1 MKRNIS
7 KVAVLGSG
15 IMGSGIAC
23 HFANIGVEVL
33 LLDICP
39 NELNEGEKQKKLSL
53 DSKAVKNRIVNEMFN
68 KCIKS
73 KPSPIYSKS
82 FIQRIKLG
90 NFDDDINKIKSA
102 DWIIEVV
109 VEKLEI
115 KQKVFD
121 LIEKH
126 RTPGT
131 IVTSNTSGIPIKL
144 MSKGRSDDFNKNFAI
159 THFFNPPRYLNL
171 FEVIPSPNCDKH
183 LLSFLL
189 KYGEKY
195 LGKTSI
201 LAKDTPA
208 FIGNRIGTFGIQS
221 LFHQVKNGDY
231 TIEEIDKL
239 TGSIIGRP
247 KSATFRTADVVG
259 LDTLISVSKGIY
271 DSCKNDESIEI
282 FKEPDFL
289 KKMVKNNALGSKTG
303 KGFYKKIKDNSGKSK
318 ILRLDFDS
326 MEYVEQKKVNFD
338 ILSKARK
345 IKASNEKFK
354 FLVSGDDKGSN
365 FYKEN
370 FSRMFH
376 YIQNRIPEISD
387 SIVSIDEA
395 MKAGFGW
402 KDGPFEIWNYIGIN
416 EGKELMKVYG
426 LETAKWIDDMLSNGY
441 NEFYKESEG
450 IVQYYDLK
458 SKKYKTKPGQEG
470 FVILKNISEDKVVW
484 SNSEATLYDIGSDI
498 VNLEFSSKMNVI
510 NQNII
515 SSLKKGVEIAEKDFK
530 GLVIGNEGSH
540 FSAGADI
547 SMIFLLSIE
556 QEYDELN
563 HVMKIFQDT
572 MMRLRYSAIPVV
584 AAPHGYTLGGG
595 CELCLQC
602 DAVVPYSETYIG
614 LVEAGIGLLPGGGG
628 MKEMILRAS
637 DKFKKNDVEVN
648 ILQEYF
654 MNIGMGKTATSG
666 FEGYELDY
674 FIKGRDITVMNKK
687 NQINIAKQKALN
699 LFDAGYTK
707 PIERNDI
714 KVLGKQALG
723 MLYVGVDSLRAGD
736 YISDHDKKI
745 ANKIAYVLCGGDLSQ
760 PTKVSEQYL
769 LELEREAFI
778 SLCGERKTLERM
790 QYMLK
795 NGKPLRN

>member
-1 MKRNIS
+1 MNLT
-7 KVAVLGSG
+7 KVK
-15 IMGSGIAC
+15 
-23 HFANIGVEVL
+23 N
-33 LLDICP
+33 
-39 NELNEGEKQKKLSL
+39 KKKLSL

-82 FIQRIKLG
+82 FIKRIKLG
-90 NFDDDINKIKSA
+90 NFDDDIDKIKSA

-115 KQKVFD
+115 KHQVFD

-458 SKKYKTKPGQEG
+458 SKKYKAKPGQEG
-470 FVILKNISEDKVVW
+470 FVILKNILEDKVVW

-547 SMIFLLSIE
+547 SMIFLLSVE

>member
-39 NELNEGEKQKKLSL
+39 SELNESEKQKNLSL

-73 KPSPIYSKS
+73 KPSPIYSKN
-82 FIQRIKLG
+82 FIKRIKLG
-90 NFDDDINKIKSA
+90 NFDDDISKIKSA

-282 FKEPDFL
+282 FKETDFL

-303 KGFYKKIKDNSGKSK
+303 KGFYKKIKDKTGKSK
-318 ILRLDFDS
+318 ILRLDFES

-345 IKASNEKFK
+345 IKTSKEKFK
-354 FLVSGDDKGSN
+354 FLVSGDDKASN

-387 SIVSIDEA
+387 SIVSIDQA

-426 LETAKWIDDMLSNGY
+426 LETAKWVDDMLSNGY
-441 NEFYKESEG
+441 NEFYRKSEG
-450 IVQYYDLK
+450 IVQYYDLT
-458 SKKYKTKPGQEG
+458 SKKYKTKPGEEC
-470 FVILKNISEDKVVW
+470 FVILKNIIEDKVVW
-484 SNSEATLYDIGSDI
+484 SNSEATLYDIGNDI

-637 DKFKKNDVEVN
+637 DKFKK
-648 ILQEYF
+648 
-654 MNIGMGKTATSG
+654 M
-666 FEGYELDY
+666 
-674 FIKGRDITVMNKK
+674 
-687 NQINIAKQKALN
+687 
-699 LFDAGYTK
+699 
-707 PIERNDI
+707 
-714 KVLGKQALG
+714 
-723 MLYVGVDSLRAGD
+723 
-736 YISDHDKKI
+736 
-745 ANKIAYVLCGGDLSQ
+745 
-760 PTKVSEQYL
+760 
-769 LELEREAFI
+769 
-778 SLCGERKTLERM
+778 
-790 QYMLK
+790 MLK
-795 NGKPLRN
+795 LTSYKNTL

>member
-39 NELNEGEKQKKLSL
+39 NELNESEKQKKLSL

-82 FIQRIKLG
+82 FIKRIKLG
-90 NFDDDINKIKSA
+90 NFDDDISKIKSA

-376 YIQNRIPEISD
+376 YIQNRIPEITD

-458 SKKYKTKPGQEG
+458 SKKYKAKPGQEG
-470 FVILKNISEDKVVW
+470 FVILKNILEDKVVW

-547 SMIFLLSIE
+547 SMIFLLSVE

-699 LFDAGYTK
+699 LYDAGYTK

-778 SLCGERKTLERM
+778 SLCGERRTLERM

>member
-39 NELNEGEKQKKLSL
+39 NELNESEKQKKLSL

-82 FIQRIKLG
+82 FIKRIKLG
-90 NFDDDINKIKSA
+90 NFDDDISKIKSA

-171 FEVIPSPNCDKH
+171 FEVIPSPDCDKH

-303 KGFYKKIKDNSGKSK
+303 KGFYKKIKDKGGKSK
-318 ILRLDFDS
+318 ILRLDFES

-345 IKASNEKFK
+345 IKTSKEKFK
-354 FLVSGDDKGSN
+354 FLVSGDDKASN

-416 EGKELMKVYG
+416 EGKELMKLYG
-426 LETAKWIDDMLSNGY
+426 LETAKWVDDMLSNGY
-441 NEFYKESEG
+441 NEFYRKSEG
-450 IVQYYDLK
+450 IVEYYEIT

-470 FVILKNISEDKVVW
+470 FIILKNILEDKVVW

-547 SMIFLLSIE
+547 SMIFLLSVE

-687 NQINIAKQKALN
+687 KSILIFFLKQGKLKHPMKNLN
-699 LFDAGYTK
+699 F
-707 PIERNDI
+707 
-714 KVLGKQALG
+714 
-723 MLYVGVDSLRAGD
+723 
-736 YISDHDKKI
+736 
-745 ANKIAYVLCGGDLSQ
+745 
-760 PTKVSEQYL
+760 
-769 LELEREAFI
+769 
-778 SLCGERKTLERM
+778 
-790 QYMLK
+790 
-795 NGKPLRN
+795 

>member
-23 HFANIGVEVL
+23 HFANIGAEVL

-39 NELNEGEKQKKLSL
+39 NELNESEKQKKLSL

-82 FIQRIKLG
+82 FIKRIKLG
-90 NFDDDINKIKSA
+90 NFDDDISKIKSA

-289 KKMVKNNALGSKTG
+289 KQMVKNNALGSKTG

-458 SKKYKTKPGQEG
+458 SKKYKAKPGQEG
-470 FVILKNISEDKVVW
+470 FVILKNILEDKVVW

-498 VNLEFSSKMNVI
+498 ANLEFSSKMNVI

-547 SMIFLLSIE
+547 SMIFLLSVE

-699 LFDAGYTK
+699 LYDAGYTK

>member
-39 NELNEGEKQKKLSL
+39 NELNESEKQKKLSL

-82 FIQRIKLG
+82 FVKRIKLG
-90 NFDDDINKIKSA
+90 NFDDDISKIKSA

-131 IVTSNTSGIPIKL
+131 IVTSNTSGTPIKL

-458 SKKYKTKPGQEG
+458 SKKYKAKPGQEG
-470 FVILKNISEDKVVW
+470 FVILKNILEDKVVW

-547 SMIFLLSIE
+547 SMIFLLSVE

>member
-39 NELNEGEKQKKLSL
+39 SELNESEKQKNLSL

-73 KPSPIYSKS
+73 KPSPIYSKN
-82 FIQRIKLG
+82 FIKRIKLG

-115 KQKVFD
+115 KHQVFD
-121 LIEKH
+121 LIEEH

-144 MSKGRSDDFNKNFAI
+144 MSEGRSDDFNKNFAI

-183 LLSFLL
+183 LLDFLL

-271 DSCKNDESIEI
+271 NSCKNDESIEI

-303 KGFYKKIKDNSGKSK
+303 KGFYKKIKDKAGKSK
-318 ILRLDFDS
+318 ILRLDFES

-338 ILSKARK
+338 VLSKARK
-345 IKASNEKFK
+345 IKTSKEKFK
-354 FLVSGDDKGSN
+354 FLVSGDDKASN

-387 SIVSIDEA
+387 SIVSIDQA

-416 EGKELMKVYG
+416 EGKELMKLYG
-426 LETAKWIDDMLSNGY
+426 LETAKWVDNMLSNGY
-441 NEFYKESEG
+441 NEFYRKSEG
-450 IVQYYDLK
+450 IVQYYDLT
-458 SKKYKTKPGQEG
+458 SKKYKTKPGEEG
-470 FVILKNISEDKVVW
+470 FIILKNIIEDKVVW
-484 SNSEATLYDIGSDI
+484 SNSEATLYDIGNDI

-563 HVMKIFQDT
+563 YVMKIFQDT

-602 DAVVPYSETYIG
+602 DAVVPHSETYIG

-760 PTKVSEQYL
+760 PSKVSEQYL

>member
-39 NELNEGEKQKKLSL
+39 SELNESEKQKNLSL

-73 KPSPIYSKS
+73 KPSPIYSKN
-82 FIQRIKLG
+82 FIKRIKLG

-115 KQKVFD
+115 KYQVFD
-121 LIEKH
+121 LIEEH

-144 MSKGRSDDFNKNFAI
+144 MSKGRSNDFNKNFAI

-171 FEVIPSPNCDKH
+171 FEVIPSPNCDKD
-183 LLSFLL
+183 LLNFLL

-289 KKMVKNNALGSKTG
+289 KKMVNNNALGSKTG
-303 KGFYKKIKDNSGKSK
+303 KGFYKKIKDKAGKSK
-318 ILRLDFDS
+318 ILRLDFES
-326 MEYVEQKKVNFD
+326 MDYVEQKKVNFD

-345 IKASNEKFK
+345 IKTSKEKFK
-354 FLVSGDDKGSN
+354 FLVSGDDRASN

-387 SIVSIDEA
+387 SIVSIDQA

-416 EGKELMKVYG
+416 EGKELMKLYG
-426 LETAKWIDDMLSNGY
+426 LETAKWVDDILSNGY
-441 NEFYKESEG
+441 NEFYRKCEG
-450 IVQYYDLK
+450 IVQYYDLT

-470 FVILKNISEDKVVW
+470 FIILKNIIENKVVW
-484 SNSEATLYDIGSDI
+484 SNSEATLYDIGNDI

-666 FEGYELDY
+666 FEGFELDY

-687 NQINIAKQKALN
+687 NQINIAKQKAIN

-707 PIERNDI
+707 PIERSDI

-760 PTKVSEQYL
+760 PSKVSEQYL

-795 NGKPLRN
+795 NGKTLRN

>member
-15 IMGSGIAC
+15 IMGSGFAC

-39 NELNEGEKQKKLSL
+39 NELNESEKQKKLSL

-82 FIQRIKLG
+82 FIKRIKLG
-90 NFDDDINKIKSA
+90 NFDDDISKIKSA

-376 YIQNRIPEISD
+376 YIQNRIPEITD

-458 SKKYKTKPGQEG
+458 SKKYKAKPGQEG
-470 FVILKNISEDKVVW
+470 FVILKNILEDKVVW

-530 GLVIGNEGSH
+530 GLVSGNEGSH

-547 SMIFLLSIE
+547 SMIFLLSVE

-699 LFDAGYTK
+699 LYDAGYTK

>member
-39 NELNEGEKQKKLSL
+39 NELNESEKQKKLSL

-82 FIQRIKLG
+82 FIKRIKLG
-90 NFDDDINKIKSA
+90 NFDDDISKIKSA

-458 SKKYKTKPGQEG
+458 SKKYKAKPGQEG
-470 FVILKNISEDKVVW
+470 FVILKNILEDKVVW

-547 SMIFLLSIE
+547 SMIFLLSVE

-760 PTKVSEQYL
+760 PSKVSEQYL

>member
-39 NELNEGEKQKKLSL
+39 RELNESEKQKNLSL

-73 KPSPIYSKS
+73 KPSPIYSKN
-82 FIQRIKLG
+82 FIKRIKLG

-115 KQKVFD
+115 KHQVFD
-121 LIEKH
+121 LIEEH

-144 MSKGRSDDFNKNFAI
+144 MSEGRSDDFNKNFAI

-171 FEVIPSPNCDKH
+171 FEVIPSPNCDTD
-183 LLSFLL
+183 LLNFLL

-303 KGFYKKIKDNSGKSK
+303 KGFYKKIKDKAGKSK
-318 ILRLDFDS
+318 IFRLDFES
-326 MEYVEQKKVNFD
+326 MDYVEQKKVNFD

-345 IKASNEKFK
+345 IKTSKEKFK
-354 FLVSGDDKGSN
+354 FLVSGDDKASN

-387 SIVSIDEA
+387 SIVSIDQA

-458 SKKYKTKPGQEG
+458 SKKYKAKPGQEG
-470 FVILKNISEDKVVW
+470 FVILKNILEDKVVW

-674 FIKGRDITVMNKK
+674 FIKGRDLTVMNKK

-707 PIERNDI
+707 PIERSDI

-760 PTKVSEQYL
+760 PSKVSEQYL

>member
-39 NELNEGEKQKKLSL
+39 NELNESEKQKKLSL

-82 FIQRIKLG
+82 FVKRIKLG
-90 NFDDDINKIKSA
+90 NFDDDISKIKSA

-115 KQKVFD
+115 KQKIFD

-458 SKKYKTKPGQEG
+458 SKKYKAKPGQEG
-470 FVILKNISEDKVVW
+470 FVILKNILEDKVVW

-547 SMIFLLSIE
+547 SMIFLLSVE

>member
-39 NELNEGEKQKKLSL
+39 NELNESEKQKKLSL
-53 DSKAVKNRIVNEMFN
+53 NSKDVKNRIVNEMFN

-73 KPSPIYSKS
+73 KPSPIYSKN
-82 FIQRIKLG
+82 FLNRIKLG
-90 NFDDDINKIKSA
+90 NFNDDIHKIKNS

-115 KQKVFD
+115 KHQVFD

-126 RTPGT
+126 RTLGT

-144 MSKGRSDDFNKNFAI
+144 MSMGRSDDFNKHFAI

-171 FEVIPSPNCDKH
+171 FEVIPSLDCDKD
-183 LLSFLL
+183 LLNFLL

-221 LFHQVKNGDY
+221 LFHLVKNGDY

-271 DSCKNDESIEI
+271 SSCKNDESIEI

-303 KGFYKKIKDNSGKSK
+303 KGFYKKIKDKSGKSK

-354 FLVSGDDKGSN
+354 FLVSGDDKASN

-376 YIQNRIPEISD
+376 YIQYRIPEISD

-416 EGKELMKVYG
+416 EGKELMKLYG
-426 LETAKWIDDMLSNGY
+426 LETAKWIDEILSNGY
-441 NEFYKESEG
+441 NEFYRKSKGVVE
-450 IVQYYDLK
+450 YYDIT
-458 SKKYKTKPGQEG
+458 SKKYKIKPGQEG
-470 FVILKNISEDKVVW
+470 FIILKNILGDKVVW
-484 SNSEATLYDIGSDI
+484 SNSEATLYDIGNDI

-515 SSLKKGVEIAEKDFK
+515 SSLKKSVEIAEKDFK
-530 GLVIGNEGSH
+530 GLIIGNEGSH

-602 DAVVPYSETYIG
+602 DAVVPYGETYVG

-674 FIKGRDITVMNKK
+674 FIKGRDVIVMNKK
-687 NQINIAKQKALN
+687 NQIHIAKQKALN
-699 LFDAGYTK
+699 LFEAGYTK

-790 QYMLK
+790 QYMLR

>member
-39 NELNEGEKQKKLSL
+39 NELNESEKQKKLSL

-82 FIQRIKLG
+82 FIKRIKLG
-90 NFDDDINKIKSA
+90 NFDDDISKIKSA

-450 IVQYYDLK
+450 IVLYYDLK
-458 SKKYKTKPGQEG
+458 SKKYKAKPGQEG
-470 FVILKNISEDKVVW
+470 FVILKNILEDKVVW

-547 SMIFLLSIE
+547 SMIFLLSVE

>member
-1 MKRNIS
+1 MKKNIS

-39 NELNEGEKQKKLSL
+39 NELNESEKQKKLSL
-53 DSKAVKNRIVNEMFN
+53 DSKVVKNRIVNEMFN

-73 KPSPIYSKS
+73 KPSPIYSKN
-82 FIQRIKLG
+82 FLNRIKLG
-90 NFDDDINKIKSA
+90 NFNDDIHEIKNA

-115 KQKVFD
+115 KQQVFD

-171 FEVIPSPNCDKH
+171 FEVIPSPNCDKD
-183 LLSFLL
+183 LLNFLL

-208 FIGNRIGTFGIQS
+208 FIGNRIGTFGIQI

-271 DSCKNDESIEI
+271 NSCKNDESIEI

-289 KKMVKNNALGSKTG
+289 KKMVENNALGSKTG
-303 KGFYKKIKDNSGKSK
+303 KGFYKKIKDKGGKSK

-354 FLVSGDDKGSN
+354 FLVSGDDKASN

-387 SIVSIDEA
+387 SIFSIDEA

-402 KDGPFEIWNYIGIN
+402 KDGPFEIRNYIGIN

-426 LETAKWIDDMLSNGY
+426 LETAKWIDDMLLNGY
-441 NEFYKESEG
+441 NEFYRESEG
-450 IVQYYDLK
+450 IVEYYDIT
-458 SKKYKTKPGQEG
+458 SKKYKIKPGQEG
-470 FVILKNISEDKVVW
+470 FIILKNILGDKIVW
-484 SNSEATLYDIGSDI
+484 SNSEATLYDIGDEI

-687 NQINIAKQKALN
+687 NQIYIAKQKALN
-699 LFDAGYTK
+699 LFEAGYTK

>member
-39 NELNEGEKQKKLSL
+39 NELNESEKQKKLSL

-82 FIQRIKLG
+82 FIKRIKLG
-90 NFDDDINKIKSA
+90 NFDDDISKIKSA

-426 LETAKWIDDMLSNGY
+426 LETAKWIDDMLSNGC

-470 FVILKNISEDKVVW
+470 FVILKNILEDKVVW
-484 SNSEATLYDIGSDI
+484 SNSEATLYDIGNDI

-547 SMIFLLSIE
+547 SMIFLLSVE

>member
-39 NELNEGEKQKKLSL
+39 NELNESEKQKKLSL

-82 FIQRIKLG
+82 FIKRIKLG
-90 NFDDDINKIKSA
+90 NFDDDISKIKSA

-303 KGFYKKIKDNSGKSK
+303 KGFYKKIKDKGGKSK
-318 ILRLDFDS
+318 ILRLDFES

-338 ILSKARK
+338 TLSKARK
-345 IKASNEKFK
+345 IKTSKEKFK
-354 FLVSGDDKGSN
+354 FLVSGDDKASN

-458 SKKYKTKPGQEG
+458 SKKYKAKPGQEG
-470 FVILKNISEDKVVW
+470 FVILKNILEDKVVW

-547 SMIFLLSIE
+547 SMIFLLSVE

>member
-39 NELNEGEKQKKLSL
+39 NELNESEKQKKLSL

-82 FIQRIKLG
+82 FIKRIKLG
-90 NFDDDINKIKSA
+90 NFDDDISKIKSA

-115 KQKVFD
+115 KHQVFD
-121 LIEKH
+121 LIEEH
-126 RTPGT
+126 RIPGT

-326 MEYVEQKKVNFD
+326 MEYVDQKKVNFD

-441 NEFYKESEG
+441 NEFYKESAG

-458 SKKYKTKPGQEG
+458 SKKYKAKPGQEG
-470 FVILKNISEDKVVW
+470 FVILKNILEDKVVW

-547 SMIFLLSIE
+547 SMIFLLSVE

-666 FEGYELDY
+666 FEGYDLDY

-687 NQINIAKQKALN
+687 NQIYIAKQKALN
-699 LFDAGYTK
+699 LFEAGYTK

>member
-39 NELNEGEKQKKLSL
+39 NELNESEKQKKLSL

-82 FIQRIKLG
+82 FIKRIKLG
-90 NFDDDINKIKSA
+90 NFDDDISKIKSA

-345 IKASNEKFK
+345 IKTSKEKFK
-354 FLVSGDDKGSN
+354 FLVSGDDKASN

-458 SKKYKTKPGQEG
+458 SKKYKAKPGQEG
-470 FVILKNISEDKVVW
+470 FVILKNILEDKVVW

-547 SMIFLLSIE
+547 SMIFLLSVE

>member
-39 NELNEGEKQKKLSL
+39 NELNESEKQKKLSL

-82 FIQRIKLG
+82 FIKRIKLG
-90 NFDDDINKIKSA
+90 NFDDDISKIKSA

-338 ILSKARK
+338 ILFKARK

-458 SKKYKTKPGQEG
+458 SKKYKAKPGQEG
-470 FVILKNISEDKVVW
+470 FVILKNILEDKVVW

-547 SMIFLLSIE
+547 SMIFLLSVE

>member
-1 MKRNIS
+1 
-7 KVAVLGSG
+7 
-15 IMGSGIAC
+15 
-23 HFANIGVEVL
+23 
-33 LLDICP
+33 
-39 NELNEGEKQKKLSL
+39 
-53 DSKAVKNRIVNEMFN
+53 
-68 KCIKS
+68 
-73 KPSPIYSKS
+73 
-82 FIQRIKLG
+82 
-90 NFDDDINKIKSA
+90 
-102 DWIIEVV
+102 
-109 VEKLEI
+109 
-115 KQKVFD
+115 
-121 LIEKH
+121 
-126 RTPGT
+126 
-131 IVTSNTSGIPIKL
+131 
-144 MSKGRSDDFNKNFAI
+144 
-159 THFFNPPRYLNL
+159 
-171 FEVIPSPNCDKH
+171 
-183 LLSFLL
+183 
-189 KYGEKY
+189 
-195 LGKTSI
+195 
-201 LAKDTPA
+201 
-208 FIGNRIGTFGIQS
+208 
-221 LFHQVKNGDY
+221 
-231 TIEEIDKL
+231 
-239 TGSIIGRP
+239 
-247 KSATFRTADVVG
+247 
-259 LDTLISVSKGIY
+259 
-271 DSCKNDESIEI
+271 
-282 FKEPDFL
+282 
-289 KKMVKNNALGSKTG
+289 
-303 KGFYKKIKDNSGKSK
+303 
-318 ILRLDFDS
+318 
-326 MEYVEQKKVNFD
+326 
-338 ILSKARK
+338 
-345 IKASNEKFK
+345 
-354 FLVSGDDKGSN
+354 
-365 FYKEN
+365 
-370 FSRMFH
+370 
-376 YIQNRIPEISD
+376 
-387 SIVSIDEA
+387 
-395 MKAGFGW
+395 
-402 KDGPFEIWNYIGIN
+402 
-416 EGKELMKVYG
+416 
-426 LETAKWIDDMLSNGY
+426 MLSNGY

-458 SKKYKTKPGQEG
+458 SKKYKAKPGQEG
-470 FVILKNISEDKVVW
+470 FVILKNILEDKVVW

-547 SMIFLLSIE
+547 SMIFLLSVE

-595 CELCLQC
+595 CEFCLQC

>member
-39 NELNEGEKQKKLSL
+39 NELNESEKQKKLSL

-82 FIQRIKLG
+82 FIKRIKLG
-90 NFDDDINKIKSA
+90 NFDDDISKIKSA

-345 IKASNEKFK
+345 IKTSKEKFK

-458 SKKYKTKPGQEG
+458 SKKYKAKPGQEG
-470 FVILKNISEDKVVW
+470 FVILKNILEDKVVW

-707 PIERNDI
+707 PIERSDI

-760 PTKVSEQYL
+760 PSKVSEQYL

>member
-39 NELNEGEKQKKLSL
+39 SELNESEKQKNLSL

-73 KPSPIYSKS
+73 KPSPIYSKNL
-82 FIQRIKLG
+82 IKRIKLG
-90 NFDDDINKIKSA
+90 NFDDDISKIKSA

-303 KGFYKKIKDNSGKSK
+303 KGFYKKIKDKGGKSK

-354 FLVSGDDKGSN
+354 FLVSGDDKASN

-387 SIVSIDEA
+387 SIVSIDQA

-426 LETAKWIDDMLSNGY
+426 LETAKWVDDMLSNGY
-441 NEFYKESEG
+441 NEFYRKSEG
-450 IVQYYDLK
+450 IVQYYDLT
-458 SKKYKTKPGQEG
+458 SKKYKTKPGEEC
-470 FVILKNISEDKVVW
+470 FVILKNIIEDKVVW
-484 SNSEATLYDIGSDI
+484 SNSEATLYDIGNDI

-760 PTKVSEQYL
+760 PSKVSEQYL

>member
-39 NELNEGEKQKKLSL
+39 SELNESEKQKNLSL

-73 KPSPIYSKS
+73 KPSPIYSKN
-82 FIQRIKLG
+82 FIKRIKLG

-115 KQKVFD
+115 KYQVFD
-121 LIEKH
+121 LIEEH

-144 MSKGRSDDFNKNFAI
+144 MSKGRSNDFNKNFAI

-171 FEVIPSPNCDKH
+171 FEVIPSPNCDKD
-183 LLSFLL
+183 LLNFLL

-303 KGFYKKIKDNSGKSK
+303 KGFYKKIKDKAGKSK
-318 ILRLDFDS
+318 ILRLDFES
-326 MEYVEQKKVNFD
+326 MDYVEQKKVNFD

-345 IKASNEKFK
+345 IKTSKEKFK
-354 FLVSGDDKGSN
+354 FLVSGDDRASN

-387 SIVSIDEA
+387 SIVSIDQA

-416 EGKELMKVYG
+416 EGKELMKLYG
-426 LETAKWIDDMLSNGY
+426 LETAKWVDDILSNGY
-441 NEFYKESEG
+441 NEFYRKSEG
-450 IVQYYDLK
+450 IVQYYDLT

-470 FVILKNISEDKVVW
+470 FIILKNIIENKVVW
-484 SNSEATLYDIGSDI
+484 SNSEATLYDIGNDI

-666 FEGYELDY
+666 FEGFELDY

-707 PIERNDI
+707 PIERSDI

-760 PTKVSEQYL
+760 PSKVSEQYL

>member
-39 NELNEGEKQKKLSL
+39 NELNESEKQKKLSL

-82 FIQRIKLG
+82 FIKRIKLG
-90 NFDDDINKIKSA
+90 NFDDDISKIKSA

-271 DSCKNDESIEI
+271 NSCKNDESIEI

-303 KGFYKKIKDNSGKSK
+303 KGFYKKIKDEGGKSK

-402 KDGPFEIWNYIGIN
+402 KDGPFEIWDYIGIN

-470 FVILKNISEDKVVW
+470 FIILKNILGNKVVW
-484 SNSEATLYDIGSDI
+484 SNSEATLYDIGNDI

-515 SSLKKGVEIAEKDFK
+515 SSLKKGIEIAEKDFK

>member
-1 MKRNIS
+1 MKKNIS

-39 NELNEGEKQKKLSL
+39 NELNESEKQKKLSL
-53 DSKAVKNRIVNEMFN
+53 ESKVVKNRIVNEMFN

-73 KPSPIYSKS
+73 KPSPIYSKN
-82 FIQRIKLG
+82 FLNRIKLG
-90 NFDDDINKIKSA
+90 NFNDDIHEIKNA

-115 KQKVFD
+115 KQQVFD

-171 FEVIPSPNCDKH
+171 FEVIPSPNCDKD
-183 LLSFLL
+183 LLNFLL

-208 FIGNRIGTFGIQS
+208 FIGNRIGTFGIQI

-271 DSCKNDESIEI
+271 NSCKNDESIEI

-289 KKMVKNNALGSKTG
+289 KKMVENNALGSKTG
-303 KGFYKKIKDNSGKSK
+303 KGFYKKIKDKGGKSK

-354 FLVSGDDKGSN
+354 FLVSGDDKASN

-387 SIVSIDEA
+387 SIFSIDEA

-426 LETAKWIDDMLSNGY
+426 LETAKWIDDMLLNGY
-441 NEFYKESEG
+441 NEFYRESEG
-450 IVQYYDLK
+450 IVEYYDIT
-458 SKKYKTKPGQEG
+458 SKKYKIKPGQEG
-470 FVILKNISEDKVVW
+470 FIILKNILGDKIVW
-484 SNSEATLYDIGSDI
+484 SNSEATLYDIGDEI

-687 NQINIAKQKALN
+687 NQIYIAKQKALN
-699 LFDAGYTK
+699 LFEAGYTK

>member
-39 NELNEGEKQKKLSL
+39 NELNESEKQKKLSL

-82 FIQRIKLG
+82 FIKRIKLG
-90 NFDDDINKIKSA
+90 NFDDDISKIKSA

-289 KKMVKNNALGSKTG
+289 KKMVENNALGSKTG

-441 NEFYKESEG
+441 NEFYKESKG

-470 FVILKNISEDKVVW
+470 FVILKNILEDKVVW

-547 SMIFLLSIE
+547 SMIFLLSVE

>member
-39 NELNEGEKQKKLSL
+39 NELNESEKQKKLSL

-73 KPSPIYSKS
+73 KPSPIYSKR
-82 FIQRIKLG
+82 FVKRIKLG
-90 NFDDDINKIKSA
+90 NFDDDISKIKSA

-171 FEVIPSPNCDKH
+171 FEVIPSPKCDKH

-458 SKKYKTKPGQEG
+458 SKKYKAKPGQEG
-470 FVILKNISEDKVVW
+470 FVILKNILEDKVVW

-547 SMIFLLSIE
+547 SMIFLLSVE

-699 LFDAGYTK
+699 LYDAGYTK

>member
-39 NELNEGEKQKKLSL
+39 SELNESEKQKNLSL

-73 KPSPIYSKS
+73 KPSPIYSKNL
-82 FIQRIKLG
+82 IKRIKLG
-90 NFDDDINKIKSA
+90 NFDDDISKIKSA

-126 RTPGT
+126 RTAGT

-303 KGFYKKIKDNSGKSK
+303 KGFYKKIKDKTGKSK
-318 ILRLDFDS
+318 ILRLDFES

-387 SIVSIDEA
+387 SIVSIDQA

-426 LETAKWIDDMLSNGY
+426 LETAKWVDDMLSNGY
-441 NEFYKESEG
+441 NEFYRKSEG
-450 IVQYYDLK
+450 IVQYYDLT
-458 SKKYKTKPGQEG
+458 SKKYKTKPGEEG
-470 FVILKNISEDKVVW
+470 FVILKNIIEDKVVW
-484 SNSEATLYDIGSDI
+484 SNSEATLYDIGNDI

-760 PTKVSEQYL
+760 PSKVSEQYL

>member
-39 NELNEGEKQKKLSL
+39 NELNESEKQKKLSL

-82 FIQRIKLG
+82 FVKRIKLG
-90 NFDDDINKIKSA
+90 NFDDDISKIKSA

-271 DSCKNDESIEI
+271 DSCNNDESIEI

-458 SKKYKTKPGQEG
+458 SKKYKAKPGQEG
-470 FVILKNISEDKVVW
+470 FVILKNILEDKVVW

-547 SMIFLLSIE
+547 SMIFLLSVE

>member
-39 NELNEGEKQKKLSL
+39 NELNESEKQKKLSL

-82 FIQRIKLG
+82 FIKRIKLG
-90 NFDDDINKIKSA
+90 NFDDDISKIKSA

-126 RTPGT
+126 RTTGT

-458 SKKYKTKPGQEG
+458 SKKYKAKPGQEG
-470 FVILKNISEDKVVW
+470 FVILKNILEDKVVW

-547 SMIFLLSIE
+547 SMIFLLSVE

-707 PIERNDI
+707 PIERSDI

-723 MLYVGVDSLRAGD
+723 MLFVGVDSLRAGD

>member
-39 NELNEGEKQKKLSL
+39 NELNESEKQKKLSL

-82 FIQRIKLG
+82 FIKRIKLG
-90 NFDDDINKIKSA
+90 NFDDDISKIKSA

-271 DSCKNDESIEI
+271 HSCKNDESIEI

-303 KGFYKKIKDNSGKSK
+303 KGFYKKIKDKGGKSK

-338 ILSKARK
+338 IP
-345 IKASNEKFK
+345 
-354 FLVSGDDKGSN
+354 VS
-365 FYKEN
+365 
-370 FSRMFH
+370 
-376 YIQNRIPEISD
+376 
-387 SIVSIDEA
+387 
-395 MKAGFGW
+395 
-402 KDGPFEIWNYIGIN
+402 
-416 EGKELMKVYG
+416 
-426 LETAKWIDDMLSNGY
+426 
-441 NEFYKESEG
+441 
-450 IVQYYDLK
+450 
-458 SKKYKTKPGQEG
+458 
-470 FVILKNISEDKVVW
+470 
-484 SNSEATLYDIGSDI
+484 
-498 VNLEFSSKMNVI
+498 
-510 NQNII
+510 
-515 SSLKKGVEIAEKDFK
+515 
-530 GLVIGNEGSH
+530 
-540 FSAGADI
+540 
-547 SMIFLLSIE
+547 
-556 QEYDELN
+556 
-563 HVMKIFQDT
+563 
-572 MMRLRYSAIPVV
+572 
-584 AAPHGYTLGGG
+584 YTH
-595 CELCLQC
+595 
-602 DAVVPYSETYIG
+602 
-614 LVEAGIGLLPGGGG
+614 
-628 MKEMILRAS
+628 LRAH
-637 DKFKKNDVEVN
+637 ET
-648 ILQEYF
+648 Q
-654 MNIGMGKTATSG
+654 
-666 FEGYELDY
+666 
-674 FIKGRDITVMNKK
+674 
-687 NQINIAKQKALN
+687 
-699 LFDAGYTK
+699 
-707 PIERNDI
+707 
-714 KVLGKQALG
+714 
-723 MLYVGVDSLRAGD
+723 
-736 YISDHDKKI
+736 
-745 ANKIAYVLCGGDLSQ
+745 
-760 PTKVSEQYL
+760 
-769 LELEREAFI
+769 
-778 SLCGERKTLERM
+778 
-790 QYMLK
+790 
-795 NGKPLRN
+795 

>member
-39 NELNEGEKQKKLSL
+39 NELNESEKQKKLSL

-82 FIQRIKLG
+82 FIKRIKLG
-90 NFDDDINKIKSA
+90 NFDDDISKIKSA

-303 KGFYKKIKDNSGKSK
+303 KGFYKKIKDKGGKSK

-345 IKASNEKFK
+345 IKTSKEKFK

-458 SKKYKTKPGQEG
+458 SKKYKAKPGQEG
-470 FVILKNISEDKVVW
+470 FVILKNILEDKVVW

-547 SMIFLLSIE
+547 SMIFLLSVE

>member
-39 NELNEGEKQKKLSL
+39 NELNESEKQKKLSL

-82 FIQRIKLG
+82 FIKRIKLG
-90 NFDDDINKIKSA
+90 NFDDDISKIKSA

-303 KGFYKKIKDNSGKSK
+303 KGFYKKIKDNGGKSK
-318 ILRLDFDS
+318 ILRLDFES

-458 SKKYKTKPGQEG
+458 SKKYKAKPGQEG
-470 FVILKNISEDKVVW
+470 FVILKNILEDKVVW

-547 SMIFLLSIE
+547 SMIFLLSVE

>member
-39 NELNEGEKQKKLSL
+39 NELNESEKQKKLSL

-82 FIQRIKLG
+82 FIKRIKLG
-90 NFDDDINKIKSA
+90 NFDDDISKIKSA

-221 LFHQVKNGDY
+221 LFHEVKNGDY

-354 FLVSGDDKGSN
+354 FLVSGDDKASN

-370 FSRMFH
+370 FSSMFH

-458 SKKYKTKPGQEG
+458 SKKYKAKPGQEG
-470 FVILKNISEDKVVW
+470 FVILKNILEDKVVW

-547 SMIFLLSIE
+547 SMIFLLSVE

>member
-39 NELNEGEKQKKLSL
+39 NELNESEKQKKLSL

-82 FIQRIKLG
+82 FIKRIKLG
-90 NFDDDINKIKSA
+90 NFDDDISKIKSA

-441 NEFYKESEG
+441 NEFYKESKG

-470 FVILKNISEDKVVW
+470 FVILKNILEDKVVW

-547 SMIFLLSIE
+547 SMIFLLSVE

>member
-39 NELNEGEKQKKLSL
+39 NELNESEKQKKLSL

-82 FIQRIKLG
+82 FIKRIKLG
-90 NFDDDINKIKSA
+90 NFDDDISKIKSA

-345 IKASNEKFK
+345 IKTSKEKFK

-458 SKKYKTKPGQEG
+458 SKKYKAKPGQEG
-470 FVILKNISEDKVVW
+470 FVILKNILEDKVVW

-547 SMIFLLSIE
+547 SMIFLLSVE

>member
-39 NELNEGEKQKKLSL
+39 TELNESEKQKNLSL

-73 KPSPIYSKS
+73 KPSPIYSKN
-82 FIQRIKLG
+82 FIKRIKLG
-90 NFDDDINKIKSA
+90 NFDDDISKIKSA

-303 KGFYKKIKDNSGKSK
+303 KGFYKKIKDKTGKSK
-318 ILRLDFDS
+318 ILRLDFES

-345 IKASNEKFK
+345 IKTSKEKFK
-354 FLVSGDDKGSN
+354 FLVSGDDKASN

-387 SIVSIDEA
+387 SIVSIDQA

-426 LETAKWIDDMLSNGY
+426 LETAKWVDDMLSNGY
-441 NEFYKESEG
+441 NEFYRKSEG
-450 IVQYYDLK
+450 IVQYYDLT
-458 SKKYKTKPGQEG
+458 SKKYKTKPGEEG
-470 FVILKNISEDKVVW
+470 FVILKNIIEDKVVW

-760 PTKVSEQYL
+760 PSKVSEQYL

>member
-39 NELNEGEKQKKLSL
+39 SELNESEKQKNLSL

-73 KPSPIYSKS
+73 KPSPIYSKNL
-82 FIQRIKLG
+82 IKRIKLG
-90 NFDDDINKIKSA
+90 NFDDDISKIKSA

-282 FKEPDFL
+282 FKETDFL

-303 KGFYKKIKDNSGKSK
+303 KGFYKKIKDKTGKSK
-318 ILRLDFDS
+318 ILRLDFES

-345 IKASNEKFK
+345 IKTSKEKFK
-354 FLVSGDDKGSN
+354 FLVSGDDKASN

-387 SIVSIDEA
+387 SIVSIDQA

-426 LETAKWIDDMLSNGY
+426 LETAKWVDDMLSNGY
-441 NEFYKESEG
+441 NEFYRKSEG
-450 IVQYYDLK
+450 IVQYYDLT
-458 SKKYKTKPGQEG
+458 SKKYKTKPGEEG
-470 FVILKNISEDKVVW
+470 FVILKNIIEDKVVW
-484 SNSEATLYDIGSDI
+484 SNSEATLYDIGNDI

-760 PTKVSEQYL
+760 PSKVSEQYL